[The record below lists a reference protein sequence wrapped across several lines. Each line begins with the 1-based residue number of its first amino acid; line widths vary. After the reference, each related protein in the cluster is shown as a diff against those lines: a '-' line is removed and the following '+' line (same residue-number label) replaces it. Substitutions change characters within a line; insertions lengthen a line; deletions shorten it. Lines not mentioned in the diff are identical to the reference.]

1 MITKRKAPEVY
12 GPESDIICEYAAPCQ
27 ACRGYDQQQFEEA
40 QKRAGIP
47 NRYVHNVELDDF
59 KTDVY
64 IGMGGNE
71 VDISRKM
78 ELVNSFVGNFYQW
91 QEACK
96 GFYICSGTRGS
107 GKTFLAS
114 CITNSLMKRY
124 CCGSRFVSASDLLEI
139 SKDEAAMDAIQ
150 KITLLV
156 IDDIGAKTGGLDW
169 MNDVLFKIVDARY
182 KARKVTIYTSNVK
195 LDKLPY
201 DDRILD
207 RIGDCT
213 IELTLPEIA
222 VRAKES
228 NKHKHEFLKKMGL
241 M

>member
-1 MITKRKAPEVY
+1 
-12 GPESDIICEYAAPCQ
+12 
-27 ACRGYDQQQFEEA
+27 
-40 QKRAGIP
+40 
-47 NRYVHNVELDDF
+47 
-59 KTDVY
+59 
-64 IGMGGNE
+64 MGGNE